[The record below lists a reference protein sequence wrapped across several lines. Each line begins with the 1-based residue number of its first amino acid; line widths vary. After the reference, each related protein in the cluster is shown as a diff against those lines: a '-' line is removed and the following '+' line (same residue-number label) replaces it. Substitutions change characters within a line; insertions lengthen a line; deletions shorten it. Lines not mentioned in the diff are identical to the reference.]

1 MNAFNPHLVL
11 QALLLLLLPLT
22 GLALDAYPNRPI
34 RMVVPFAP
42 GGAADQTARMV
53 SEGLSKRLGQSVVV
67 DNKPGGGATTGA
79 AFVVNSPADGYTLL
93 YTTPGPQI
101 TNPFLMKGRLP
112 YAPNQLLPVSRIAW
126 VPSVLVINPK
136 VPANTVQELI
146 TYAQKNPGKIFF
158 GSAGIGATS
167 HLSGELFKRMAQ
179 IEITHVPY
187 KGTGQVVQDLLSG
200 NVQMSIDS
208 LSVYLPYIKSGQ
220 LKALGIAMPQR
231 SPAMPEL
238 PPVSDQIKDFDATPV
253 NYLSVK
259 AGTPSEIVARL
270 NHELVAT
277 LADPVLQDRMDK
289 LGLFPK
295 SSTPEAMAQEIITE
309 SAKWKRVIEDSGA
322 TME

>member
-1 MNAFNPHLVL
+1 M
-11 QALLLLLLPLT
+11 
-22 GLALDAYPNRPI
+22 
-34 RMVVPFAP
+34 
-42 GGAADQTARMV
+42 
-53 SEGLSKRLGQSVVV
+53 
-67 DNKPGGGATTGA
+67 
-79 AFVVNSPADGYTLL
+79 
-93 YTTPGPQI
+93 
-101 TNPFLMKGRLP
+101 
-112 YAPNQLLPVSRIAW
+112 
-126 VPSVLVINPK
+126 
-136 VPANTVQELI
+136 
-146 TYAQKNPGKIFF
+146 
-158 GSAGIGATS
+158 
-167 HLSGELFKRMAQ
+167 
-179 IEITHVPY
+179 
-187 KGTGQVVQDLLSG
+187 QDLLSG

-322 TME
+322 TMD

>member
-1 MNAFNPHLVL
+1 MNALNSQLVL
-11 QALLLLLLPLT
+11 RGLFLLLLPLV
-22 GLALDAYPNRPI
+22 GLALEAYPNRPI
-34 RMVVPFAP
+34 KMVVPFAP

-322 TME
+322 TMD

>member
-1 MNAFNPHLVL
+1 MNAFNPQLPL

-112 YAPNQLLPVSRIAW
+112 YSPNQLLPVSRIAW

>member
-1 MNAFNPHLVL
+1 MNALNSQLVL
-11 QALLLLLLPLT
+11 RGLFLLLLPLV
-22 GLALDAYPNRPI
+22 GLALEAYPNRPI
-34 RMVVPFAP
+34 KMVVPFAP

-112 YAPNQLLPVSRIAW
+112 YSPNQLLPVSRIAW

-231 SPAMPEL
+231 SPAMPDL

-277 LADPVLQDRMDK
+277 LADPALQDRMDK

>member
-1 MNAFNPHLVL
+1 
-11 QALLLLLLPLT
+11 
-22 GLALDAYPNRPI
+22 
-34 RMVVPFAP
+34 MVVPFAP

-322 TME
+322 TMD

>member
-1 MNAFNPHLVL
+1 MNALNSQLVL
-11 QALLLLLLPLT
+11 RGLFLLLLPLV
-22 GLALDAYPNRPI
+22 GLALEAYPNRPI
-34 RMVVPFAP
+34 KMVVPFAP

-231 SPAMPEL
+231 SPAMPDL

-277 LADPVLQDRMDK
+277 LADPALQDRMDK

>member
-11 QALLLLLLPLT
+11 QGLLLLLLPLA

-259 AGTPSEIVARL
+259 TGTPSEIVARL

-322 TME
+322 TMD

>member
-11 QALLLLLLPLT
+11 QGLLLLLLPLA

-322 TME
+322 TMD

>member
-11 QALLLLLLPLT
+11 QGLLLLLLPLA

-277 LADPVLQDRMDK
+277 LADPALQDRMDK

-322 TME
+322 TMD

>member
-11 QALLLLLLPLT
+11 QGLLLLLLPLA

-42 GGAADQTARMV
+42 SGAADQTARMV

-322 TME
+322 TMD

>member
-1 MNAFNPHLVL
+1 
-11 QALLLLLLPLT
+11 
-22 GLALDAYPNRPI
+22 
-34 RMVVPFAP
+34 
-42 GGAADQTARMV
+42 
-53 SEGLSKRLGQSVVV
+53 
-67 DNKPGGGATTGA
+67 
-79 AFVVNSPADGYTLL
+79 
-93 YTTPGPQI
+93 
-101 TNPFLMKGRLP
+101 MKGKLP
-112 YAPNQLLPVSRIAW
+112 YSPSSLVPVSRIAW

-146 TYAQKNPGKIFF
+146 TYAQKNPGKVFF
-158 GSAGIGATS
+158 GSAGIGASS

-200 NVQMSIDS
+200 NLQMSIDS

-231 SPAMPEL
+231 SPALPDL

-253 NYLSVK
+253 NYLTVK
-259 AGTPSEIVARL
+259 LGTPIEIITKL
-270 NHELVAT
+270 NHELVAV
-277 LADPVLQDRMDK
+277 LADPSLQDRMDK

-295 SSTPEAMAQEIITE
+295 SSTPEAMAQEIISE
-309 SAKWKRVIEDSGA
+309 SAKWKRVIEESGA

>member
-11 QALLLLLLPLT
+11 QGLLLLLLPLA

>member
-1 MNAFNPHLVL
+1 MNAFNPQLLL
-11 QALLLLLLPLT
+11 QGLLLLLLPLA

-112 YAPNQLLPVSRIAW
+112 YSPNQLLPVSRIAW

>member
-11 QALLLLLLPLT
+11 QGLLLLLLPLA

-112 YAPNQLLPVSRIAW
+112 YSPNQLLPVSRIAW